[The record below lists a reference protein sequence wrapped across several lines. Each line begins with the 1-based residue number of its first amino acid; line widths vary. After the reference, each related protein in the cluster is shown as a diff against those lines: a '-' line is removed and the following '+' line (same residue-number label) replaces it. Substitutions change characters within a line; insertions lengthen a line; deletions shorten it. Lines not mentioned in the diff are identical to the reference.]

1 MREYHVRICEGLGVK
16 FPGSTR
22 QKLPRRGQGGV
33 SALPPKAA
41 AAIADQRGS

>member
-22 QKLPRRGQGGV
+22 QSRRLAGALATSGLPQTSDISLRRT
-33 SALPPKAA
+33 K
-41 AAIADQRGS
+41 